1 MIMRRIIFL
10 VLLWLMPVVTAMAMP
25 IGMTTAQSLNVRS
38 APSGEVVDSL
48 PMGSVAG
55 VLNMQGDWL
64 KVMYFEGGDTG
75 RPREG
80 WIHSQHFRVTSATGG
95 GGSSCE
101 TEYRSGAEVC
111 LNIINTNLDCRE
123 DFSSDTYRSCDV
135 TAEYELTTDYRGQS
149 SLGVDVSCDA
159 EITHHA
165 VNGMRRSSSESDW
178 FSHSLYSH
186 GLDWHAMNFYFRFN
200 TFDEMYRVQL
210 DSVTCRI
217 ESVDLW

>member
-1 MIMRRIIFL
+1 MTKILLFA
-10 VLLWLMPVVTAMAMP
+10 LLWLMPVAMAVAMP

-48 PMGSVAG
+48 PMGTVAG
-55 VLNMQGDWL
+55 VLDMQGDWL
-64 KVMYFEGGDTG
+64 KVMYFEGGDTS
-75 RPREG
+75 RSREG
-80 WIHSQHFRVTSATGG
+80 WIHGQYFRLTSASGV

-111 LNIINTNLDCRE
+111 LNIIDTNLDCRE

-149 SLGVDVSCDA
+149 SLGVEVSCDA

-165 VNGMRRSSSESDW
+165 VSGRRRSSSESDW
-178 FSHSLYSH
+178 FSHSLYSQ
-186 GLDWHAMNFYFRFN
+186 GSDWHSMDFSFRFS
-200 TFDEMYRVQL
+200 TLREVHRVQL

-217 ESVDLW
+217 KSVDLW

>member
-1 MIMRRIIFL
+1 MRRILIFA
-10 VLLWLMPVVTAMAMP
+10 LLWLMPVVMAVAMP

-38 APSGEVVDSL
+38 APSGEVVASL
-48 PMGSVAG
+48 PMGTVAG
-55 VLNMQGDWL
+55 VLDMQGDWL
-64 KVMYFEGGDTG
+64 KIMYFEGGDTS
-75 RPREG
+75 RSREG
-80 WIHSQHFRVTSATGG
+80 WIHSQHFRLTSASGV

-123 DFSSDTYRSCDV
+123 DFSSGTYRSCDV

-159 EITHHA
+159 QMTRHA
-165 VNGMRRSSSESDW
+165 VNGMRRSSSESNW

-186 GLDWHAMNFYFRFN
+186 GSDWNSMNLSFRFN
-200 TFDEMYRVQL
+200 TFDEVHRVQL

-217 ESVDLW
+217 ESVQLW

>member
-1 MIMRRIIFL
+1 MRRIALF
-10 VLLWLMPVVTAMAMP
+10 VFLWLMPVATALAMP

-38 APSGEVVDSL
+38 APSGEVVGSL
-48 PMGSVAG
+48 PMGTVAG
-55 VLNMQGDWL
+55 VLDMRGDWL
-64 KVMYFEGGDTG
+64 KIMYFERGDSS

-80 WIHSQHFRVTSATGG
+80 WIHGQHFRLTTSSGM

-111 LNIINTNLDCRE
+111 LNIINTSLDCRE

-159 EITHHA
+159 EITQHA
-165 VNGMRRSSSESDW
+165 VNGMRRNRSESGW
-178 FSHSLYSH
+178 FNHSLYSH
-186 GLDWHAMNFYFRFN
+186 GSDWHSMNFAFRFN
-200 TFDEMYRVQL
+200 ALDEIYRVQL
-210 DSVTCRI
+210 NSVACRI
-217 ESVDLW
+217 QSVDLW